1 MAQSDSKKSGGN
13 RMGGNRSGSKSSQR
27 WLDEHASD
35 VYVKKAA
42 ADGYRSRAVYK
53 LVELD
58 EKDHLIKPGS
68 VILELGAA
76 PGGWTQ
82 YLSRRAGNNS
92 IIVASDILPMDG
104 LAGVDFVLGD
114 FTEQSTADEI
124 AGKMKNRRADL
135 VLSDMAPNISGVGVS
150 DQAKAMALVELALES
165 AQEFL
170 HPDGAFVVK
179 VFQGVGFDEYMKQV
193 RISFTSVKVRKPA
206 ASRAR
211 SREVYLVARNLI
223 SSRTGHSIL

>member
-1 MAQSDSKKSGGN
+1 MAQ
-13 RMGGNRSGSKSSQR
+13 SGSKSSQR

-58 EKDHLIKPGS
+58 EKDMLIRPSS

-82 YLSRRAGNNS
+82 YLSRRAGNQAV
-92 IIVASDILPMDG
+92 IVASDILAMDS
-104 LAGVDFVLGD
+104 LAGVSFIQGD
-114 FTEQSTADEI
+114 FTENETAEAI
-124 AGKMKNRRADL
+124 AGAMQNRKADL

-150 DQAKAMALVELALES
+150 DQARAMALVELALES
-165 AQEFL
+165 ACQFL
-170 HPDGAFVVK
+170 KPEGAFVAK
-179 VFQGVGFDEYMKQV
+179 VFQGAGFDEYLKEV
-193 RISFTSVKVRKPA
+193 RKCFQTVKIRKPA
-206 ASRAR
+206 ASRSR
-211 SREVYLVARNLI
+211 SREVYVVARNLI
-223 SSRTGHSIL
+223 

>member
-1 MAQSDSKKSGGN
+1 MAQSDSKKSGA
-13 RMGGNRSGSKSSQR
+13 NRSGGSRSGGKSSQR

-35 VYVKKAA
+35 PYVKKAA

-58 EKDHLIKPGS
+58 EKDRLIKPKS
-68 VILELGAA
+68 VILELGAS

-82 YLSRRAGNNS
+82 YLSRRAGAGS

-104 LAGVDFVLGD
+104 LPDVDFILGD

-124 AGKMKNRRADL
+124 ARVMKNRRCDL
-135 VLSDMAPNISGVGVS
+135 VLSDMAPNISGVVVS
-150 DQAKAMALVELALES
+150 DQAKAMGLVELALES
-165 AQEFL
+165 AREFL
-170 HPDGAFVVK
+170 RPEGVFVVK
-179 VFQGVGFDEYMKQV
+179 VFQGAGFDDYMKQV
-193 RISFTSVKVRKPA
+193 RNSFKSVKVRKPV
-206 ASRAR
+206 ASRPR

-223 SSRTGHSIL
+223 P